1 MAKSRKLEELTASL
15 NQIRPDPTSET
26 ASAVLQQVLSS
37 KYSVAAAQAAGI
49 VAQAE
54 LYAFIPDLV
63 DAFDRFLI
71 KPKDNDPG
79 CLAKQAIADTLYR
92 LEYSNETLFLK
103 GIRHVQ
109 PEPIWGGTTDTAPRL
124 RGTCALGLVR
134 MNYPQVIVELGDLLA
149 DPEPEA
155 RIGAA
160 RAIAYSANDQGVP
173 LLRLRVKV
181 GDTSPVLSEC
191 LLALLQLAPQ
201 QSLPLVEDVL
211 YARTAM
217 ALAEADQAEAAV
229 LALSESQLN
238 EAFLIL
244 RDWWQGIRDPQLRKT
259 GILAI
264 STLRQPEAIQFLLT
278 LIAEGKPEDAK
289 EATEAM
295 GIHIQDQILWQRV
308 CQAMQERQDA
318 ALKGLLEQ
326 MSKS

>member
-15 NQIRPDPTSET
+15 NQIRPAPTSET

-71 KPKDNDPG
+71 KPKDTDPG

-134 MNYPQVIVELGDLLA
+134 MNYPQVMVELGDLLA

-229 LALSESQLN
+229 LALSESRLN
-238 EAFLIL
+238 EAFPIL
-244 RDWWQGIRDPQLRKT
+244 RDWWQGIRNPQLRKT

-264 STLRQPEAIQFLLT
+264 SILRQPEAIQFLLT

-308 CQAMQERQDA
+308 CQAVQERQDA